1 MFRNGNCAATSTA
14 SSLLEAALSDR
25 KGKRWHL
32 WTKSTMG
39 WVRPGPCE
47 VMINGGVCTDLS
59 ASADFPRQR
68 QSCARPAFIAPSR
81 RDPCAQLCCAAVP
94 VILPTG
100 NIMLML
106 CLCIFVRACLILPTA
121 AGTKSDIFF
130 VLVCAHGDTG
140 RVGGR

>member
-1 MFRNGNCAATSTA
+1 
-14 SSLLEAALSDR
+14 
-25 KGKRWHL
+25 
-32 WTKSTMG
+32 MG

-68 QSCARPAFIAPSR
+68 QCCARPAFIAASR

-100 NIMLML
+100 NVVLML
-106 CLCIFVRACLILPTA
+106 RLCICVRACLILPTA
-121 AGTKSDIFF
+121 AGTKSDNF
-130 VLVCAHGDTG
+130 VLLGVRAWQKGSC
-140 RVGGR
+140 GGSLKIMRK